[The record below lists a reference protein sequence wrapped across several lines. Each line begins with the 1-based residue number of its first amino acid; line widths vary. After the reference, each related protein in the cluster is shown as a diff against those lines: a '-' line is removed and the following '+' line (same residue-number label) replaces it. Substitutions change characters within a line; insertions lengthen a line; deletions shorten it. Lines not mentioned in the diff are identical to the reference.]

1 MAQWLRG
8 FRFVMGLPPNCPV
21 IMDDHDL
28 VTLSIEAH
36 GDEKGIPH
44 FKTREHIEHEDPFL
58 NWDI

>member
-1 MAQWLRG
+1 MGKSTNSMA
-8 FRFVMGLPPNCPV
+8 VMGLPPNCPV

-28 VTLSIEAH
+28 ATLSVEAH

>member
-1 MAQWLRG
+1 
-8 FRFVMGLPPNCPV
+8 MGLPPNCPV

-44 FKTREHIEHEDPFL
+44 FKTHEHIEHEDPFL